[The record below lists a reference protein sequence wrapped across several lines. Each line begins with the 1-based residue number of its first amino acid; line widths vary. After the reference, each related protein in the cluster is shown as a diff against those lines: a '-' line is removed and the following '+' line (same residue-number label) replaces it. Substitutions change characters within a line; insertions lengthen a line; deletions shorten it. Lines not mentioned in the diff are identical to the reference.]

1 MMNWYAFVVVVAF
14 DANAVD
20 TTAVSVSYGN
30 VAQMR
35 AIDSHAILDSK
46 KEKHFKIS
54 NNRIK

>member
-20 TTAVSVSYGN
+20 TTAVSVSYDN

-35 AIDSHAILDSK
+35 VIDSHAILDSK
-46 KEKHFKIS
+46 KKNSNFK
-54 NNRIK
+54 